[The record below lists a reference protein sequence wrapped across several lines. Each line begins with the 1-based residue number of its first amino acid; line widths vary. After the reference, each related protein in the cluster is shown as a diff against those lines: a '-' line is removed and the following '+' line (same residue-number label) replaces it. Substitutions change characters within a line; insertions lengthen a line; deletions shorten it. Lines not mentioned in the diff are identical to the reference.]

1 MHAVGSSGVTHVA
14 GRGRRSSCRWVV
26 ADLQAGHYV
35 RSEEEQ
41 EAVGSGKPRD
51 IEAALLPRVPDV
63 WASGRAVGVTC
74 QDVFGVLARC
84 ACTVTNAARRAR
96 TAATP

>member
-26 ADLQAGHYV
+26 ADLRAGHYV

-63 WASGRAVGVTC
+63 
-74 QDVFGVLARC
+74 ARC
-84 ACTVTNAARRAR
+84 RSRALYVTKSRE
-96 TAATP
+96 T

>member
-26 ADLQAGHYV
+26 ADLRAGHYV
-35 RSEEEQ
+35 RSEEGQ
-41 EAVGSGKPRD
+41 EAVAGGKPRD

-63 WASGRAVGVTC
+63 PPASRRGIG
-74 QDVFGVLARC
+74 GSLATERL
-84 ACTVTNAARRAR
+84 
-96 TAATP
+96 